1 PGFRSKVNGGKAGKE
16 WAEAMAGGIADISTD
31 RLAPTAGC
39 KAHPPNSQG
48 QRKSMSL
55 GSRAASWFA
64 PFTFVL
70 AVLCQRIQTLGTRI
84 ALAIDYPSGVGLY
97 PCLVASRG
105 LPRPRPR
112 GGTLYIRNA
121 PLGATEKF
129 LLFSAMRTP
138 GSAVEFGVGAG
149 EMFRQAADPRIFRT
163 RRFAYIP
170 CVVKMQRD
178 DNEQGRTHRF
188 DEPRAPGK
196 AGQMSGLL
204 EKQGD
209 ENRRHQRQ

>member
-1 PGFRSKVNGGKAGKE
+1 
-16 WAEAMAGGIADISTD
+16 
-31 RLAPTAGC
+31 
-39 KAHPPNSQG
+39 
-48 QRKSMSL
+48 MSL

-64 PFTFVL
+64 SFTFVL

-84 ALAIDYPSGVGLY
+84 AFAIDYPSGVGLY
-97 PCLVASRG
+97 PRLVASRG

-112 GGTLYIRNA
+112 GGALYIGDA
-121 PLGATEKF
+121 ALGATEKF

-170 CVVKMQRD
+170 CVVKMKRD
-178 DNEQGRTHRF
+178 DNDQGRAHRF
-188 DEPRAPGK
+188 AEPRAPRK

-209 ENRRHQRQ
+209 EKRRQQPQRSQAIGTSGLQGKKGDGGQVYTVQEPNNGDEPSKLPLAISVFVPGDDR

>member
-1 PGFRSKVNGGKAGKE
+1 
-16 WAEAMAGGIADISTD
+16 
-31 RLAPTAGC
+31 
-39 KAHPPNSQG
+39 
-48 QRKSMSL
+48 MSL

-70 AVLCQRIQTLGTRI
+70 AVLCERIQALGARI

-112 GGTLYIRNA
+112 GGALYIRNA
-121 PLGATEKF
+121 ALGATDKF

-138 GSAVEFGVGAG
+138 GSAVEFGLGSG
-149 EMFRQAADPRIFRT
+149 EMLWQDADPSSCRT
-163 RRFAYIP
+163 KRFAEIR
-170 CVVKMQRD
+170 CAVKMKPDDTQRARGYRCA
-178 DNEQGRTHRF
+178 EQ
-188 DEPRAPGK
+188 RAPGK

-209 ENRRHQRQ
+209 ENRRHQPQRSQAIGTSGLQGKKGDA